1 MRIRKFEWADLEA
14 ITCLFNDI
22 GGMRGT
28 SRELDTDAIKGM
40 LIVPGCDPE
49 RHCFI
54 AEDSGKPVGYSLVA
68 YEEPI
73 SRAVASGGV
82 LQEHRGKGVGRAL
95 LRRVVEHAEQLGV
108 GSLHVEAGV
117 THSDAQHLLASHGM
131 DVVKSLW
138 KMRWQQEEVPE
149 VNLPAGFATRSF
161 VMGQDEQVLTDLQNV
176 AFEENWGFSP
186 NTVEQIRVRV
196 KHNSGGP
203 ESIILITEDGITEDG
218 KPAAY
223 NWTMFFADEREPNGV
238 IAMTGVHPQYR
249 GRGIGR
255 AVVTAG
261 IAHLVERGANFV
273 DLEVE
278 SENAPARELY
288 LKLGFR
294 KVGRSVW
301 YEKRFR

>member
-1 MRIRKFEWADLEA
+1 MAALRIRKFKWSDLEA

-28 SRELDTDAIKGM
+28 PRELDTDAIKAM
-40 LIVPGCDPE
+40 LTVPGCDPE

-54 AEDSGKPVGYSLVA
+54 AEDSGKSVGYSLVA

-82 LQEHRGKGVGRAL
+82 LPEHRGKGIGRAIM
-95 LRRVVEHAEQLGV
+95 RRVVEHAEELGV

-117 THSDAQHLLASHGM
+117 TYSDTQHLLSSHGM

-161 VMGQDEQVLTDLQNV
+161 VKGQDEQILTDLQNV
-176 AFEENWGFSP
+176 AFEANWGFSP

-203 ESIILITEDGITEDG
+203 EGILFIVEDG

-223 NWTMFFADEREPNGV
+223 NWTMFFADEREPSGI
-238 IAMTGVHPQYR
+238 IAMTGVHPEYR

-255 AVVTAG
+255 AIVAAG

-278 SENAPARELY
+278 SENAPARDLY

-301 YEKRFR
+301 YEKRFV

>member
-14 ITCLFNDI
+14 ITGLFNDI

-28 SRELDTDAIKGM
+28 PRELGTDAMKGM
-40 LIVPGCDPE
+40 LTVPGCDPE

-54 AEDSGKPVGYSLVA
+54 AEDSGKLVGYSLVA

-82 LQEHRGKGVGRAL
+82 LQEHRGKGIGRAL
-95 LRRVVEHAEQLGV
+95 MRCVVEHAEELGV

-117 THSDAQHLLASHGM
+117 THSDTQHLLSSHGM

-149 VNLPAGFATRSF
+149 VNLPAGFATRSL

-186 NTVEQIRVRV
+186 NTVEQIRSRV

-203 ESIILITEDGITEDG
+203 EGILLITEAG

-223 NWTMFFADEREPNGV
+223 NWTMFFADEREPNGI
-238 IAMTGVHPQYR
+238 IAMTGVRPEYR

-255 AVVTAG
+255 AVVAAG
-261 IAHLVERGANFV
+261 IAHLVERGVKYV

-278 SENAPARELY
+278 SENTPARELY

-294 KVGRSVW
+294 KMGSSVW